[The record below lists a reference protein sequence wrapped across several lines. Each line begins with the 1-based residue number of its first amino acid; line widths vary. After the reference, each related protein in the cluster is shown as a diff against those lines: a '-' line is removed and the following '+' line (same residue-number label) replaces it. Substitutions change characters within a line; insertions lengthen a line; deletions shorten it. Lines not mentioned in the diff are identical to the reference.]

1 MSAPATMPG
10 TGPAVRVEGVSKRF
24 RRGERQ
30 DSLRDLIPSLLRRGG
45 GAAPSAPG
53 ALGANEFWAVR
64 DVDFEVQFGR
74 ALGIIGPNG
83 AGKSTM
89 LKLLTGI
96 LRPSEG
102 TIRMRGRVASLI
114 EVAAGFHQ
122 DLTGRE
128 NVYLQGAIMGMTR
141 QEVRQRLDS
150 IIDFSGVEAFID
162 TPVKR
167 YSSGM
172 NARLGFA
179 IAVHL
184 DPDVLVIDEVL
195 SVGDMA
201 FQQKCVQRM
210 KAFKADGVAIIF
222 VSHNMQAIGD
232 LCDEALVI
240 KSSPRYLGEVGQAVS
255 HYLGLVG
262 SGTGSWSANGV
273 AVVGSALR
281 DADGQPVTAVSS
293 FAPLVLDVDFEFAE
307 RFSRLMFSLVLYR
320 ATDGLIVYDGNFSTA
335 ELGIEEI
342 SAGQRLNLSFEHTVP
357 LTRGQYAYE
366 IIVYEPGEASFR
378 LRAMPVAG
386 VRIDEYRTYD
396 GVADLRVRPSVRT
409 TGPSR

>member
-1 MSAPATMPG
+1 VSAPAVVQS

-30 DSLRDLIPSLLRRGG
+30 DSLRDLIPSLLRRGR
-45 GAAPSAPG
+45 AAGRHRPDV
-53 ALGANEFWAVR
+53 LDANEFWAVR
-64 DVDFEVQFGR
+64 DVDFQVQFGR

-210 KAFKADGVAIIF
+210 KAFKSDGVAIIF

-240 KSSPRYLGEVGQAVS
+240 KSSPKYLGEVGQAVS

-262 SGTGSWSANGV
+262 SGSSSWSANGV
-273 AVVGSALR
+273 AVLGSALR
-281 DADGQPVTAVSS
+281 DIDGAPVTAVAS
-293 FAPLVLDVDFEFAE
+293 FAPLVLDVDFEFTE

-335 ELGIEEI
+335 ELGIDEI
-342 SAGQRLNLSFEHTVP
+342 TPGQRVNLSFEHTVP

-366 IIVYEPGEASFR
+366 VIVYDPGEASFR

-396 GVADLRVRPSVRT
+396 GVADLRVRPTLRPT
-409 TGPSR
+409 ALPR